1 MKMKEQYLIHIMQEL
16 KSKGCLWKM
25 YIVLGLY
32 YVVHTESNKMVETY
46 SNVFVRDILL
56 K

>member
-1 MKMKEQYLIHIMQEL
+1 MQEL
-16 KSKGCLWKM
+16 KSKGCLWKI

-32 YVVHTESNKMVETY
+32 YVVHTESTKMVETY
-46 SNVFVRDILL
+46 SDVFVGDILL